1 MKIKLKKI
9 LTGMRFILTNIE
21 ISYLQ
26 YIDYK
31 IQIIEHSF
39 YRPTF

>member
-1 MKIKLKKI
+1 MKIKLKNI

-26 YIDYK
+26 HIDYK
-31 IQIIEHSF
+31 IQIIGHPS
-39 YRPTF
+39 YPPTF